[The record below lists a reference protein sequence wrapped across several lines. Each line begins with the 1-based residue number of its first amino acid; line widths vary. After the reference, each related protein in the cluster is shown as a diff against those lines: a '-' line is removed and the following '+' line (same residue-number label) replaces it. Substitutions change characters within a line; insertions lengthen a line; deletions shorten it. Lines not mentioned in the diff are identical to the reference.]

1 MSREIDALTSYT
13 LKHLRDRWWTPAWS
27 AWVNS
32 HLHCEPG
39 DRLAHIGCGN
49 GEVDVALAL
58 ATPGLRV
65 VSLDSVWRRA
75 QHTRD
80 LGRDVGRD
88 LLALAADARALPFG
102 PGSMDAV
109 VCLAVLQHL
118 EDPQAT
124 THALAELVAPGGRI
138 LILEPD
144 HESRLWYT
152 EAEAGTEAFTQA
164 RTLLSRLHHQRSPG
178 AASRLGL
185 HVASWLRGAGL
196 EPLSVEMLPVA
207 ETRLGA
213 PAPGVWET
221 RERAIARL
229 EEQLDDELAD
239 DGRALAAA
247 VRAYRDEATRQGA
260 AFVEVQH
267 ALLVATLAQRPLD
280 VEAFDAAT
288 EGIDS

>member
-27 AWVNS
+27 AWVNA

-58 ATPGLRV
+58 ATPGLHV
-65 VSLDSVWRRA
+65 VSVDSVWHRVR
-75 QHTRD
+75 HTRD
-80 LGRDVGRD
+80 LGRDVDCR
-88 LLALAADARALPFG
+88 LLTLVADARALPLA

-118 EDPQAT
+118 DDPETAA
-124 THALAELVAPGGRI
+124 HALARLVAPGGRI

-144 HESRLWYT
+144 HESRLWFS
-152 EAEAGTEAFTQA
+152 EAAAGGDAFALA
-164 RTLLSRLHHQRSPG
+164 RPLLERLHRQWSPG
-178 AASRLGL
+178 APPRLGM
-185 HVASWLRGAGL
+185 HVPAWLRAAGL
-196 EPLSVEMLPVA
+196 EPLSVEPLPVA

-213 PAPGVWET
+213 PAPGVWEA

-229 EEQLDDELAD
+229 AGSAD
-239 DGRALAAA
+239 PAVAAEVQALAAA
-247 VRAYRDEATRQGA
+247 VRAYRDEARRQGA

-280 VEAFDAAT
+280 VEAFEARS
-288 EGIDS
+288 EGRS